1 MTESVGKII
10 ARQMIDSMVHFQK
23 NNALHRDLKL
33 ANIFLHFPDMVG
45 KEDQI
50 DKKWL
55 KRVDLNTQR
64 FEIKVGDLGFSKI

>member
-1 MTESVGKII
+1 
-10 ARQMIDSMVHFQK
+10 MIDAMAHFQV

-45 KEDQI
+45 KEDKI

-55 KRVDLNTQR
+55 KRVDLNTER
-64 FEIKVGDLGFSKI
+64 FYIKIGDMGFSKI

>member
-1 MTESVGKII
+1 
-10 ARQMIDSMVHFQK
+10 MIDSMVHFQK

-33 ANIFLHFPDMVG
+33 ANIFLHFPDMIG

-55 KRVDLNTQR
+55 KRVDLNA
-64 FEIKVGDLGFSKI
+64 